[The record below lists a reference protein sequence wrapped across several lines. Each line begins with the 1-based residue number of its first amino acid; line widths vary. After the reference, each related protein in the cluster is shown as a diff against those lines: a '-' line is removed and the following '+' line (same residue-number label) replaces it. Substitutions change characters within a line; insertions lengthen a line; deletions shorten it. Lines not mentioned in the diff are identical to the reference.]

1 MQILFGAFTYLV
13 MSITVGALRA
23 SEEDAKYSVFQ
34 PVQGSEKVNTAT
46 TTAEKGGDNYWN
58 NFLENNEAEDK
69 SRPLLD
75 VNSNRQLKAF
85 GTKGT
90 KAPDVTKAS
99 KAPKGGKAANS
110 VKADSK
116 DEKAAKSTKAPDVM
130 KASKAPK
137 GGKAANSVKAD
148 SKDEK
153 AAKSTKAPDVMKAS
167 KAPKGGKSVK
177 ADDAL
182 STRMDTKSTKSSKSQ
197 NIAKT
202 VRLETCFDHVL
213 SFYLVLWSLLL

>member
-75 VNSNRQLKAF
+75 VNSNRQLKAL

-90 KAPDVTKAS
+90 KAPGVTKAS
-99 KAPKGGKAANS
+99 KKGGK
-110 VKADSK
+110 
-116 DEKAAKSTKAPDVM
+116 
-130 KASKAPK
+130 
-137 GGKAANSVKAD
+137 GANSVKAD

-202 VRLETCFDHVL
+202 VRLETCFDHVS
-213 SFYLVLWSLLL
+213 SFYLVL